1 MTLRCDLIIPPPM
14 NFGTR
19 VLLPEEQIPYR
30 ERQEDVV
37 YALENAFLRV
47 RDELPFPVDF
57 RKLQITERPSVSVTS
72 PFEWQKSHMIMA
84 TDPDEHLLWNLHDA
98 AVANPALSLI
108 MYGNA
113 PLPRAQEQIWQK
125 TIPNVEDRLFVRTYD
140 CPDGIRIQSDIKRAL
155 QFICGKHFG

>member
-1 MTLRCDLIIPPPM
+1 M

-57 RKLQITERPSVSVTS
+57 RKLQITER
-72 PFEWQKSHMIMA
+72 QA
-84 TDPDEHLLWNLHDA
+84 NLMK
-98 AVANPALSLI
+98 NKELS
-108 MYGNA
+108 
-113 PLPRAQEQIWQK
+113 QIFNKK
-125 TIPNVEDRLFVRTYD
+125 TLRT
-140 CPDGIRIQSDIKRAL
+140 
-155 QFICGKHFG
+155 